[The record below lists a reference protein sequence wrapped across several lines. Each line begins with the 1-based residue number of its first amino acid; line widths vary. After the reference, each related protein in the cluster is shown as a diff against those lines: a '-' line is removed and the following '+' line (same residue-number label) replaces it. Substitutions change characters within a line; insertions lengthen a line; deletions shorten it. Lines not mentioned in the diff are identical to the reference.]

1 MKAGE
6 NCVRI
11 AENDDDEA
19 AMRLDQLI
27 SGLGIDY
34 ATDGADLS
42 SIRVCDVTED
52 SRTAVPGSLFIA
64 RAGTRDQ
71 GLRYAEPAIECGA
84 VAILTERGGAK
95 HIELPMRS
103 KVVILECDD
112 PITTTARIAERFYGE
127 PASSLVT
134 AGVTGTNGKTTITHL
149 THQLVEAAGVRC
161 GLIGTVEIDDGRERS
176 RATMTTPPALELSRT
191 LATMLEHDCKA
202 VVMEVSSHALD
213 QHRTGAIAFDAA
225 AFTNLTGDHL
235 DYHLTLDHYRASKA
249 RLFASLKP
257 DGVAAIA
264 GDDEHT
270 QAMIEACPSA
280 SRVIRCASEP
290 SADAWVRIENETI
303 EGMRVV
309 LHTPNAEFSALLPM
323 SGAYNAMN
331 TLQSVLMAQAMLTRL
346 GVPAAKQ
353 SAAFEHALPRLRP
366 PMGRLEH
373 CETEDDD
380 ITVLVDFAHTDDALC
395 SALSGVRA
403 VLPEGAGLWCVFGC
417 GGNRDQTK
425 RPRMG
430 AAVAEYADHI
440 VVSSDN
446 PRTESP
452 SSIITQVLGGI
463 DASKRD
469 RVRVQPDRARA
480 IHDSIIDAQPG
491 DVIVIA
497 GKGHETE
504 QILPD
509 GMGGTRTI
517 HFDDREH
524 ARLALRER
532 RLRAQE
538 KQSQQAGAS

>member
-1 MKAGE
+1 M
-6 NCVRI
+6 RI
-11 AENDDDEA
+11 AEIDDDEA

-27 SGLGIDY
+27 TGLGIDC
-34 ATDGADLS
+34 ATQGADLE

-64 RAGTRDQ
+64 RAGTKDQ
-71 GLRYAEPAIECGA
+71 GLRYVEPAIECGA
-84 VAILTERGGAK
+84 VAILTERGGAE

-103 KVVILECDD
+103 KVAVLECDD
-112 PITTTARIAERFYGE
+112 PIVTTAQIAERFYGGA
-127 PASSLVT
+127 ASALMI

-149 THQLVEAAGVRC
+149 THQLIEGAGVRC

-176 RATMTTPPALELSRT
+176 RAAMTTPPALELSRT
-191 LATMLEHDCKA
+191 LATMREHDCRA

-213 QHRTGAIAFDAA
+213 QHRTGAVRFDAA

-235 DYHLTLDHYRASKA
+235 DYHLTLDHYRRSKA
-249 RLFASLKP
+249 RLFSSLKP
-257 DGVAAIA
+257 DGVAAIV
-264 GDDEHT
+264 GDDEST
-270 QAMIEACPSA
+270 QIMVDACTKGA
-280 SRVIRCASEP
+280 RVIRCGPESTK
-290 SADAWVRIENETI
+290 DAWVRIEDESI
-303 EGMRVV
+303 EGTDVV
-309 LHTPNAEFSALLPM
+309 LHTPGGNFRARVPVF
-323 SGAYNAMN
+323 GAYNALN
-331 TLQSVLMAQAMLTRL
+331 TLQSVLMAQAVLGKL
-346 GVPAAKQ
+346 GVSDADQQ
-353 SAAFEHALPRLRP
+353 SAIEKTLPTLTL

-373 CETEDDD
+373 CETLEDD
-380 ITVLVDFAHTDDALC
+380 ITVLVDFAHTDDALR
-395 SALSGVRA
+395 SALSGVRR
-403 VLPEGAGLWCVFGC
+403 VLPGGAKLWCVFGS

-430 AAVAEYADHI
+430 AAVSEFADHV

-452 SSIITQVLGGI
+452 SDIITMVLSGI
-463 DASKRD
+463 DQAQRE

-480 IHDSIIDAQPG
+480 IHDSIIDARPG

-524 ARLALRER
+524 AKLALRER
-532 RLRAQE
+532 RLRAKE
-538 KQSQQAGAS
+538 GEAERAGAS

>member
-1 MKAGE
+1 
-6 NCVRI
+6 
-11 AENDDDEA
+11 
-19 AMRLDQLI
+19 MRLDELI
-27 SGLGIDY
+27 SGLDVCCV
-34 ATDGADLS
+34 TSGADLS

-64 RAGTRDQ
+64 RAGTKDQ

-84 VAILTERGGAK
+84 VAVLTERGGGK
-95 HIELPMRS
+95 WIELPMRS
-103 KVVILECDD
+103 KVVILECED
-112 PITTTARIAERFYGE
+112 PIITTAQIAERFYGY
-127 PASSLVT
+127 PSSKLVT

-149 THQLVEAAGVRC
+149 THQLVEGAGVRC

-176 RATMTTPPALELSRT
+176 RASMTTPPALELSRT
-191 LATMLEHDCKA
+191 LATMLEHECRA

-235 DYHLTLDHYRASKA
+235 DYHLTLDHYRQSKA

-257 DGVAAIA
+257 DGVAAIV
-264 GDDEHT
+264 GDDDS
-270 QAMIEACPSA
+270 ARIMIDACTDGA
-280 SRVIRCASEP
+280 RVIRCGPESSRE
-290 SADAWVRIENETI
+290 AWVRVEDESI
-303 EGMRVV
+303 EGTVV
-309 LHTPNAEFSALLPM
+309 VMHTPGGDYHARIPM
-323 SGAYNAMN
+323 FGAYNALN
-331 TLQSVLMAQAMLTRL
+331 VLQSMLMAEAILTRL
-346 GVPAAKQ
+346 GVPADEQ
-353 SAAFEHALPRLRP
+353 RSAFEKILPRLRL

-373 CETEDDD
+373 CETGEDD
-380 ITVLVDFAHTDDALC
+380 ITVLVDFAHTDDALR
-395 SALSGVRA
+395 SALSGVQR
-403 VLPEGAGLWCVFGC
+403 VLPEGAKLWCVFGC
-417 GGNRDQTK
+417 GGNRDQSK

-430 AAVAEYADHI
+430 EAVAQFADHI

-452 SSIITQVLGGI
+452 SDIITMVLSGI
-463 DASKRD
+463 EDAQRD

-480 IHDSIIDAQPG
+480 IHDSIMDAEPG

-509 GMGGTRTI
+509 AMGGTRTI

-524 ARLALRER
+524 AKLALRER
-532 RLRAQE
+532 RLRAKE
-538 KQSQQAGAS
+538 SNAERAGTS